1 MKNPFKLFRSSPEK
15 SDPAPVPEPP
25 EEITTPIPPEPE
37 PEPPKEITT
46 PTPPEPEPEPPVE
59 QPDPF
64 TEWCRSQIR
73 GGIERR
79 ERNDIF
85 EAYNV
90 YGVDEKNRLTCR
102 HYHRYPEHERDF
114 DLSYTRALTFDE
126 LNRRLLSDLDKG
138 DVKLPDYND
147 CIKKARDLCEL
158 PTPETP
164 DFNGFTDDETAAL
177 KAFCEA
183 FDTLTDKEYR
193 TADGVFCFS
202 CRSVVGDEVFNL
214 RFRKPLPDD
223 ALFSDVSGV
232 GKTPIQGYD
241 IESLWIM
248 GIYNRLSERA
258 EKCRVTLLSSEWS
271 LKKESVFLMQ
281 AEDFPSIDGTL
292 LLAVADETSFPKFG
306 FYSLDF
312 SNK

>member
-1 MKNPFKLFRSSPEK
+1 MKNPFKFFRSSPEK
-15 SDPAPVPEPP
+15 PNPEPIEEPSEQPVPA
-25 EEITTPIPPEPE
+25 PPEPE
-37 PEPPKEITT
+37 PEPPA
-46 PTPPEPEPEPPVE
+46 E

-64 TEWCRSQIR
+64 VEWCRSRIH

-79 ERNDIF
+79 ERNDIY
-85 EAYNV
+85 EAYTV
-90 YGVDEKNRLTCR
+90 YGVDEENRLACR
-102 HYHRYPEHERDF
+102 RYHRYPEHERDF
-114 DLSYTRALTFDE
+114 DLSYTRVLTFDE
-126 LNRRLLSDLDKG
+126 LNRRLLCELDKG
-138 DVKLPDYND
+138 DVSLPVYND
-147 CIKKARDLCEL
+147 CIARARELCGL
-158 PTPETP
+158 PSP
-164 DFNGFTDDETAAL
+164 DAAEFNGFTDDETAAL
-177 KAFCEA
+177 KEFCEA

-223 ALFSDVSGV
+223 ALFSGVAGVSN
-232 GKTPIQGYD
+232 KPIQGYD

-258 EKCRVTLLSSEWS
+258 VKCRVTLLTSEWS
-271 LKKESVFLMQ
+271 LKNESVFLMQ
-281 AEDFPSIDGTL
+281 ADSFPSVDGTL

-312 SNK
+312 SNNR